1 MELSKKEISRQDFVD
16 NSIFELLK
24 EVNPSESELDWDIEV
39 ISEIREIVQNFF
51 VQKCDLCTEQEFY
64 SFFEE

>member
-24 EVNPSESELDWDIEV
+24 VINPSESELDWDIEV
-39 ISEIREIVQNFF
+39 ISEIREVVQSFF
-51 VQKCDLCTEQEFY
+51 VEKSDLCTEKEFY
-64 SFFEE
+64 PFFEE